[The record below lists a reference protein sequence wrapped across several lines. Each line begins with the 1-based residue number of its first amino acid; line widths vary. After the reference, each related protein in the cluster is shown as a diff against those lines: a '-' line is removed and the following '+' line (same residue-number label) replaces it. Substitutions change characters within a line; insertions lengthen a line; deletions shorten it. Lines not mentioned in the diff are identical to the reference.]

1 MIPDVSIKKGWR
13 VNQFFTAFIV
23 NLAAFAQGVVI
34 GWPSPVMPSLQSSH
48 SPIGINPMT
57 DEETSW
63 LGSLLC
69 LGALVGTPAFT
80 HLANHYSRKMTG
92 YLLGVPSVISWLMVI
107 LAKSEPVLY
116 LARFIVGFS
125 GAGNV
130 ILCPLYVSEMADD
143 NIRGTLGTYMM
154 LFTNAGVVFSY
165 LVGFYSSYLIFSCVC
180 LIMPV
185 AFLVGFFFLP
195 ESPVY
200 LLKQGKYYEAEKALY
215 WFKNGDK
222 ESVDMAI
229 EEIVKSLK
237 FYEENLSG
245 TPLRQV
251 LGNRGTVRG
260 LIISLL
266 LILNIQLSG
275 ISAFQAYTAQVF
287 RESGGALSRS
297 SSTIVIG
304 VLQLFSVLTTSFL
317 IDRAGRKILLLI
329 SNLLS
334 STCLCAFGIY
344 LYLKSRGIEVTG
356 YEWAPVVC
364 LSLYVVAVSLGI
376 GPVPL
381 LIMSEIFSPGVR
393 AIAMTISLCFLW
405 VASFLVC
412 KFFPDLYTSMGLF
425 GCCWLFAG
433 SCFVFGLLEWAVVV
447 ETKNRS
453 FESISR
459 ELNGNKSKKDVILS
473 KSAIVYVDS

>member
-1 MIPDVSIKKGWR
+1 MIPDMSIKKGWR

-69 LGALVGTPAFT
+69 LGALVGTPVFT

-215 WFKNGDK
+215 WFKSGDK
-222 ESVDMAI
+222 ESVNMAI
-229 EEIVKSLK
+229 EEIVNSPESPPSRL
-237 FYEENLSG
+237 
-245 TPLRQV
+245 TQLR
-251 LGNRGTVRG
+251 
-260 LIISLL
+260 
-266 LILNIQLSG
+266 
-275 ISAFQAYTAQVF
+275 FF

-344 LYLKSRGIEVTG
+344 LYLKSRGIEVAG